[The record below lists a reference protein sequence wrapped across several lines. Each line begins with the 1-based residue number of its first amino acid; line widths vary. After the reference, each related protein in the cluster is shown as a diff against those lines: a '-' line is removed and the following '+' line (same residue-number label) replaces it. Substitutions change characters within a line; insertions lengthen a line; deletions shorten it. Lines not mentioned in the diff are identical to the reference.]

1 SSSTEMLR
9 HRTLIEVL
17 GQVNSADVTGAML
30 FNREGVLLAYNGY
43 GEGNAANVSAALISS
58 IWDAFDRKGVAGG
71 SQDLKEV
78 IIMCEDGVLGATK
91 VAGMLLAL
99 KATASVQPGIL
110 RAKMHK
116 LSSFLDE
123 PLTQISKNI

>member
-1 SSSTEMLR
+1 STGAVMLR

-58 IWDAFDRKGVAGG
+58 IWDAFDRKGTVAGRE
-71 SQDLKEV
+71 DLKEMIV
-78 IIMCEDGVLGATK
+78 MCEDGVMGATK
-91 VAGMLLAL
+91 VANMLLAL
-99 KATASVQPGIL
+99 KATSSVQPGIL

-116 LSSFLDE
+116 LAQFLDE

>member
-1 SSSTEMLR
+1 SIGTVMLR

-17 GQVNSADVTGAML
+17 GQVNSAEVTGAML

-58 IWDAFDRKGVAGG
+58 IWEAFDKKGVAGG
-71 SQDLKEV
+71 REDLKEV
-78 IIMCEDGVLGATK
+78 VIMCEDGVLGATK
-91 VAGMLLAL
+91 VANMLLAL
-99 KATASVQPGIL
+99 KATSAVQPGIL

-116 LSSFLDE
+116 LSEFLDE